1 MEVAGPVDDRG
12 PFGRELRSPGP
23 GGQVSRRR
31 YRDDDSDLSVAR
43 NSASAEPSQV
53 I

>member
-1 MEVAGPVDDRG
+1 VDATGTVDDGRA
-12 PFGRELRSPGP
+12 FGGELRSARAGRKM
-23 GGQVSRRR
+23 SRRR